1 MSIFL
6 FCFKL
11 IKKIQEIIDNLQLV
25 KLRTEAGID
34 LDCQEIV
41 YLIE

>member
-11 IKKIQEIIDNLQLV
+11 IKIQEIIDNLQLV

-34 LDCQEIV
+34 LDCQELV